1 MRDVLLVKAGRVKV
15 AAHGSEQYPARIS
28 FSIAGVPFAFIRG
41 YTWADIRVG
50 TKRLRVVNTHL
61 ESQSSLVAQAQAA
74 ELLAGPGAVT
84 GRPLVLVCDCNSDPL
99 NGSDQAHRPDPD
111 TALGALPPAHRGR
124 RPAPTSGRSG
134 PRPTPASP
142 PASASW

>member
-1 MRDVLLVKAGRVKV
+1 M
-15 AAHGSEQYPARIS
+15 
-28 FSIAGVPFAFIRG
+28 PFAFIRG

-61 ESQSSLVAQAQAA
+61 ESQSSRVAQAQAA

-99 NGSDQAHRPDPD
+99 NGVEQADRPIP
-111 TALGALPPAHRGR
+111 TPHWAPYRPAHRGR
-124 RPAPTSGRSG
+124 RPARRVAAVVA
-134 PRPTPASP
+134 RPTPASP